1 MKNRPLS
8 VKRLFLWI
16 CIGLLLSMTAITL
29 ILFSLTL
36 EVAVL
41 IVGAALIGCAL
52 VWLFV
57 LTQAFGKRLS
67 LFTSELC
74 KTLDNMMDGD
84 EEPKPT
90 DNGEP
95 LFTGINPR
103 LTRLYQIMQANR
115 RKVEEERQELED
127 WCKETPQNRNLF
139 EQICQE
145 DLFSKERSVY
155 EKIDDTKALRTFE
168 KHVRKVSTRG
178 FGRWWKYAAVLLLP
192 ILVVGLWKLV
202 YEVEQVPVVTS
213 SVSQIQPGCSR
224 AVLVLDDG
232 RTVFLKEEEEGVIS
246 EDKGI
251 MVTGERDRLV
261 YTSSEGKNVD
271 ELRFNELEIPRGGE
285 YKVRL
290 ADGTLV
296 YLNSATRM
304 KYPVKFDEKER
315 KVYLSGEAYF
325 EVAKDPERPFFVEME
340 GVEVRVY
347 GTSFNVNTHQKGN
360 VQTVLVK
367 GSIGVKVLSSGMESV
382 IRPGQMAEFKQGNT
396 KVDVK
401 DVNVAVYT
409 DWKDGIFRFENQRL
423 EDILAVLSNW
433 YDMNVF
439 YQTVS
444 VKELHFSGYMER
456 YKDVS
461 VILEAIT
468 LSTGVTFSIQGKT
481 IIVSK

>member
-1 MKNRPLS
+1 MEHQYSDRI
-8 VKRLFLWI
+8 VRLLQLY
-16 CIGLLLSMTAITL
+16 LLGDIT
-29 ILFSLTL
+29 
-36 EVAVL
+36 
-41 IVGAALIGCAL
+41 
-52 VWLFV
+52 
-57 LTQAFGKRLS
+57 
-67 LFTSELC
+67 
-74 KTLDNMMDGD
+74 
-84 EEPKPT
+84 
-90 DNGEP
+90 
-95 LFTGINPR
+95 
-103 LTRLYQIMQANR
+103 
-115 RKVEEERQELED
+115 EEERQELED
-127 WCKETPQNRNLF
+127 WCEEAPRNRKLF

-145 DLFSKERSVY
+145 DLFSKERYVY
-155 EKIDDTKALRTFE
+155 EKINDTKAFSVFE
-168 KHVRKVSTRG
+168 KRVRKVSSRSIG
-178 FGRWWKYAAVLLLP
+178 NWWKYAAMLLFP
-192 ILVVGLWKLV
+192 ILVVGSWKLMH
-202 YEVEQVPVVTS
+202 ETEQVSIVAS
-213 SVSQIQPGCSR
+213 SVAPIQPGCSQ

-232 RTVFLKEEEEGVIS
+232 RKVFLKEEEEGVIS
-246 EDKGI
+246 EDKEI
-251 MVTGERDRLV
+251 TVTGEKDRLV

-271 ELRFNELEIPRGGE
+271 EIRFNELEVPRGGE

-347 GTSFNVNTHQKGN
+347 GTSFNVNTHQEGN
-360 VQTVLVK
+360 IQTVLVK

>member
-1 MKNRPLS
+1 MEHQYSDRI
-8 VKRLFLWI
+8 VRLLQLY
-16 CIGLLLSMTAITL
+16 LLGDIT
-29 ILFSLTL
+29 
-36 EVAVL
+36 
-41 IVGAALIGCAL
+41 
-52 VWLFV
+52 
-57 LTQAFGKRLS
+57 
-67 LFTSELC
+67 
-74 KTLDNMMDGD
+74 
-84 EEPKPT
+84 
-90 DNGEP
+90 
-95 LFTGINPR
+95 
-103 LTRLYQIMQANR
+103 
-115 RKVEEERQELED
+115 EEERQELED
-127 WCKETPQNRNLF
+127 WCEEAPRNRKLF

-145 DLFSKERSVY
+145 DLFSKERYVY
-155 EKIDDTKALRTFE
+155 EKIHDTKAFSVFE
-168 KHVRKVSTRG
+168 KRVRKVSSRSIG
-178 FGRWWKYAAVLLLP
+178 NWWKYAAVLLFP
-192 ILVVGLWKLV
+192 ILVVGSWKLMH
-202 YEVEQVPVVTS
+202 ETEQVSIVAS
-213 SVSQIQPGCSR
+213 SVAPIQPGCSQ

-232 RTVFLKEEEEGVIS
+232 RKVFLKEEEEGVIS
-246 EDKGI
+246 EDKEI
-251 MVTGERDRLV
+251 TVTGEKDRLV

-271 ELRFNELEIPRGGE
+271 GIRFNELEVPRGGE
-285 YKVRL
+285 YKVKL

-304 KYPVKFDEKER
+304 KYPVKFDGKER

-347 GTSFNVNTHQKGN
+347 GTSFNVNTHQEGN
-360 VQTVLVK
+360 IQTVLVK
-367 GSIGVKVLSSGMESV
+367 GSIGVKVLSSGMESM

-423 EDILAVLSNW
+423 EDILTVLSNW
-433 YDMNVF
+433 YDVDVF
-439 YQTVS
+439 YQTAS

-481 IIVSK
+481 IVVSK

>member
-1 MKNRPLS
+1 MENQYSDRI
-8 VKRLFLWI
+8 VRLLQLY
-16 CIGLLLSMTAITL
+16 LLGDIT
-29 ILFSLTL
+29 
-36 EVAVL
+36 
-41 IVGAALIGCAL
+41 
-52 VWLFV
+52 
-57 LTQAFGKRLS
+57 
-67 LFTSELC
+67 
-74 KTLDNMMDGD
+74 
-84 EEPKPT
+84 
-90 DNGEP
+90 
-95 LFTGINPR
+95 
-103 LTRLYQIMQANR
+103 
-115 RKVEEERQELED
+115 EEERQELED

-155 EKIDDTKALRTFE
+155 ENIDDTKALRTFE

-423 EDILAVLSNW
+423 EDILTVLSNW
-433 YDMNVF
+433 YDVDIF

>member
-1 MKNRPLS
+1 MYHGCIWCKNYQMEHQYSDRI
-8 VKRLFLWI
+8 VRLLQLY
-16 CIGLLLSMTAITL
+16 LLGDIT
-29 ILFSLTL
+29 
-36 EVAVL
+36 
-41 IVGAALIGCAL
+41 
-52 VWLFV
+52 
-57 LTQAFGKRLS
+57 
-67 LFTSELC
+67 
-74 KTLDNMMDGD
+74 
-84 EEPKPT
+84 
-90 DNGEP
+90 
-95 LFTGINPR
+95 
-103 LTRLYQIMQANR
+103 
-115 RKVEEERQELED
+115 EEERQELED
-127 WCKETPQNRNLF
+127 WCEEAPRNRKLF

-145 DLFSKERSVY
+145 DLFSKERYVY
-155 EKIDDTKALRTFE
+155 EKIHDTKAFSVFE
-168 KHVRKVSTRG
+168 KRVRKVSSRSIG
-178 FGRWWKYAAVLLLP
+178 NWWKYAAVLLFP
-192 ILVVGLWKLV
+192 ILVVGSWKLMH
-202 YEVEQVPVVTS
+202 ETEQVSIVAS
-213 SVSQIQPGCSR
+213 SVAPIQPGCSQ

-232 RTVFLKEEEEGVIS
+232 RKVFLKEEEEGVIS
-246 EDKGI
+246 EDKEI
-251 MVTGERDRLV
+251 TVTGEKDRLV

-271 ELRFNELEIPRGGE
+271 EIRFNELEVPRGGE

-347 GTSFNVNTHQKGN
+347 GTSFNVNTHQEGN
-360 VQTVLVK
+360 IQTVLVK
-367 GSIGVKVLSSGMESV
+367 GSIGVKVLSSGMESM

-423 EDILAVLSNW
+423 EDILTVLSNW
-433 YDMNVF
+433 YDVDVF

>member
-1 MKNRPLS
+1 MKRRYGIGNCLNKFA
-8 VKRLFLWI
+8 KRI
-16 CIGLLLSMTAITL
+16 C
-29 ILFSLTL
+29 FQR
-36 EVAVL
+36 
-41 IVGAALIGCAL
+41 
-52 VWLFV
+52 F
-57 LTQAFGKRLS
+57 
-67 LFTSELC
+67 
-74 KTLDNMMDGD
+74 
-84 EEPKPT
+84 
-90 DNGEP
+90 
-95 LFTGINPR
+95 
-103 LTRLYQIMQANR
+103 
-115 RKVEEERQELED
+115 
-127 WCKETPQNRNLF
+127 
-139 EQICQE
+139 
-145 DLFSKERSVY
+145 VY

-168 KHVRKVSTRG
+168 KHVRKVSARG
-178 FGRWWKYAAVLLLP
+178 IGRWWKYAAVLLFP
-192 ILVVGLWKLV
+192 ILVVGSWKLI
-202 YEVEQVPVVTS
+202 YEVEQVPVVTT

-232 RTVFLKEEEEGVIS
+232 RKVFLKEEDERVIS

-251 MVTGERDRLV
+251 TVTGEKDRLV

-271 ELRFNELEIPRGGE
+271 EIRFNELEVPRGGE

-325 EVAKDPERPFFVEME
+325 EVTKDPKRPFLVEME

-347 GTSFNVNTHQKGN
+347 GTSFNINTHQKGN
-360 VQTVLVK
+360 IQTVLVK
-367 GSIGVKVLSSGMESV
+367 GSIGVKVLASGMESV
-382 IRPGQMAEFKQGNT
+382 ITPGQMAEFKQGNA

-423 EDILAVLSNW
+423 EDILTVLSNW
-433 YDMNVF
+433 YDVDVF

-468 LSTGVTFSIQGKT
+468 LSTGVTFSVQGKT

>member
-1 MKNRPLS
+1 MEHQYSDRI
-8 VKRLFLWI
+8 VRLLQLY
-16 CIGLLLSMTAITL
+16 LLGDIT
-29 ILFSLTL
+29 
-36 EVAVL
+36 
-41 IVGAALIGCAL
+41 
-52 VWLFV
+52 
-57 LTQAFGKRLS
+57 
-67 LFTSELC
+67 
-74 KTLDNMMDGD
+74 
-84 EEPKPT
+84 
-90 DNGEP
+90 
-95 LFTGINPR
+95 
-103 LTRLYQIMQANR
+103 
-115 RKVEEERQELED
+115 EEERQELED
-127 WCKETPQNRNLF
+127 WCEEAPRNRKLF

-145 DLFSKERSVY
+145 DLFSKERYVY
-155 EKIDDTKALRTFE
+155 EKIHDTKAFSVFE
-168 KHVRKVSTRG
+168 KRVRKVSSRSIG
-178 FGRWWKYAAVLLLP
+178 NWWKYAAVLLFP
-192 ILVVGLWKLV
+192 ILVVGSWKLMH
-202 YEVEQVPVVTS
+202 ETEQVSIVAS
-213 SVSQIQPGCSR
+213 SVAPIQPGCSQ

-232 RTVFLKEEEEGVIS
+232 RKVFLKEEEEGVIS
-246 EDKGI
+246 EDKEI
-251 MVTGERDRLV
+251 TVTGEKDRLV

-271 ELRFNELEIPRGGE
+271 EIRFNELEVPRGGE

-290 ADGTLV
+290 ADGTWV

-347 GTSFNVNTHQKGN
+347 GTSFNVNTHQEGN
-360 VQTVLVK
+360 IQTVLVK
-367 GSIGVKVLSSGMESV
+367 GSIGVKVLSSGMESM

-423 EDILAVLSNW
+423 EDILTVLSNW
-433 YDMNVF
+433 YDVDVF
-439 YQTVS
+439 YQTAS

-481 IIVSK
+481 IVVSK

>member
-1 MKNRPLS
+1 MEHQYSDRI
-8 VKRLFLWI
+8 VRLLQLY
-16 CIGLLLSMTAITL
+16 LLGDIT
-29 ILFSLTL
+29 
-36 EVAVL
+36 
-41 IVGAALIGCAL
+41 
-52 VWLFV
+52 
-57 LTQAFGKRLS
+57 
-67 LFTSELC
+67 
-74 KTLDNMMDGD
+74 
-84 EEPKPT
+84 
-90 DNGEP
+90 
-95 LFTGINPR
+95 
-103 LTRLYQIMQANR
+103 
-115 RKVEEERQELED
+115 EEERQELED
-127 WCKETPQNRNLF
+127 WCEEAPRNRKLF

-145 DLFSKERSVY
+145 DLFSKERYVY
-155 EKIDDTKALRTFE
+155 EKIHDTKAFSVFE
-168 KHVRKVSTRG
+168 KRVRKVSSRSIG
-178 FGRWWKYAAVLLLP
+178 NWWKYAAVLLFP
-192 ILVVGLWKLV
+192 ILVVGSWKLMH
-202 YEVEQVPVVTS
+202 ETEQVSIVAS
-213 SVSQIQPGCSR
+213 SVAPIQPGCSQ

-232 RTVFLKEEEEGVIS
+232 RKVFLKEEEEGVIS
-246 EDKGI
+246 EDKEI
-251 MVTGERDRLV
+251 TVTGEKDRLV

-271 ELRFNELEIPRGGE
+271 EIRFNELEVPRGGE

-347 GTSFNVNTHQKGN
+347 GTSFNVNTHQEGN
-360 VQTVLVK
+360 IQTVLVK
-367 GSIGVKVLSSGMESV
+367 GSIGVKVLSSGMESM
-382 IRPGQMAEFKQGNT
+382 IRPGQMAEFKQGDT

>member
-1 MKNRPLS
+1 MEHQYSDRI
-8 VKRLFLWI
+8 VRLLQLY
-16 CIGLLLSMTAITL
+16 LLGDIT
-29 ILFSLTL
+29 
-36 EVAVL
+36 
-41 IVGAALIGCAL
+41 
-52 VWLFV
+52 
-57 LTQAFGKRLS
+57 
-67 LFTSELC
+67 
-74 KTLDNMMDGD
+74 
-84 EEPKPT
+84 
-90 DNGEP
+90 
-95 LFTGINPR
+95 
-103 LTRLYQIMQANR
+103 
-115 RKVEEERQELED
+115 EEERQELED
-127 WCKETPQNRNLF
+127 WCEEAPRNRKLF

-145 DLFSKERSVY
+145 DLFSKERYVY
-155 EKIDDTKALRTFE
+155 EKIHDTKAFSVFE
-168 KHVRKVSTRG
+168 KRVRKVSSRSIG
-178 FGRWWKYAAVLLLP
+178 NWWKYAAVLLFP
-192 ILVVGLWKLV
+192 ILVVGSWKLMH
-202 YEVEQVPVVTS
+202 ETEQVSIVAS
-213 SVSQIQPGCSR
+213 SVAPIQPGCSQ

-232 RTVFLKEEEEGVIS
+232 RKVFLKEEEEGVIS
-246 EDKGI
+246 EDKEI
-251 MVTGERDRLV
+251 TVTGEKNRLV

-271 ELRFNELEIPRGGE
+271 EIRFNELEVPRGGE

-360 VQTVLVK
+360 IQTVLVK

>member
-1 MKNRPLS
+1 MEHQYSDRI
-8 VKRLFLWI
+8 VRLLQLY
-16 CIGLLLSMTAITL
+16 LLGDIT
-29 ILFSLTL
+29 
-36 EVAVL
+36 
-41 IVGAALIGCAL
+41 
-52 VWLFV
+52 
-57 LTQAFGKRLS
+57 
-67 LFTSELC
+67 
-74 KTLDNMMDGD
+74 
-84 EEPKPT
+84 
-90 DNGEP
+90 
-95 LFTGINPR
+95 
-103 LTRLYQIMQANR
+103 
-115 RKVEEERQELED
+115 EEERQELED
-127 WCKETPQNRNLF
+127 WCEETPRNRKLF

-145 DLFSKERSVY
+145 DLFSKERYVY
-155 EKIDDTKALRTFE
+155 EKINDTKAFSVFE
-168 KHVRKVSTRG
+168 KRVRKVSSRSIG
-178 FGRWWKYAAVLLLP
+178 NWWKYAAVLLFP
-192 ILVVGLWKLV
+192 ILVVGSWRLMH
-202 YEVEQVPVVTS
+202 ETEQVSVVAS
-213 SVSQIQPGCSR
+213 SVAPIQPGCSQ

-232 RTVFLKEEEEGVIS
+232 RKVFLKEEEEGVIS
-246 EDKGI
+246 EDKEI
-251 MVTGERDRLV
+251 TVTGEKDRLV

-271 ELRFNELEIPRGGE
+271 EIRFNELEVPRGGE

-360 VQTVLVK
+360 IQTVLVK

-481 IIVSK
+481 IVVSK

>member
-1 MKNRPLS
+1 MYHGCIWCKNYQMEHQYSDRI
-8 VKRLFLWI
+8 VRLLQLY
-16 CIGLLLSMTAITL
+16 LLGDIT
-29 ILFSLTL
+29 
-36 EVAVL
+36 
-41 IVGAALIGCAL
+41 
-52 VWLFV
+52 
-57 LTQAFGKRLS
+57 
-67 LFTSELC
+67 
-74 KTLDNMMDGD
+74 
-84 EEPKPT
+84 
-90 DNGEP
+90 
-95 LFTGINPR
+95 
-103 LTRLYQIMQANR
+103 
-115 RKVEEERQELED
+115 EEERQELED
-127 WCKETPQNRNLF
+127 WCEEAPRNRKLF

-145 DLFSKERSVY
+145 DLFSKERYVY
-155 EKIDDTKALRTFE
+155 EKINDTKAFSVFE
-168 KHVRKVSTRG
+168 KRVRKVSSRSIG
-178 FGRWWKYAAVLLLP
+178 NWWKYAAVLLFP
-192 ILVVGLWKLV
+192 ILVVGSWKLMH
-202 YEVEQVPVVTS
+202 ETEQVSIVAS
-213 SVSQIQPGCSR
+213 SVAPIQPGCSQ
-224 AVLVLDDG
+224 AVLVLNDG
-232 RTVFLKEEEEGVIS
+232 RKVFLKEEEEGVIS
-246 EDKGI
+246 EDKEI
-251 MVTGERDRLV
+251 TVTGEKDRLV

-271 ELRFNELEIPRGGE
+271 EIRFNELEVPRGGE

-347 GTSFNVNTHQKGN
+347 GTSFNVNTHQEGN
-360 VQTVLVK
+360 IQTVLVK

>member
-1 MKNRPLS
+1 MK
-8 VKRLFLWI
+8 K
-16 CIGLLLSMTAITL
+16 
-29 ILFSLTL
+29 
-36 EVAVL
+36 
-41 IVGAALIGCAL
+41 
-52 VWLFV
+52 
-57 LTQAFGKRLS
+57 
-67 LFTSELC
+67 
-74 KTLDNMMDGD
+74 
-84 EEPKPT
+84 
-90 DNGEP
+90 NGEK
-95 LFTGINPR
+95 IWKMVNQYSDRIVR
-103 LTRLYQIMQANR
+103 LLQLYLLGDIT
-115 RKVEEERQELED
+115 EEERQELED

-423 EDILAVLSNW
+423 EDILTVLSNW
-433 YDMNVF
+433 YDVDIF

>member
-1 MKNRPLS
+1 MEHQYSDRI
-8 VKRLFLWI
+8 VRLLQLY
-16 CIGLLLSMTAITL
+16 LLGDIT
-29 ILFSLTL
+29 
-36 EVAVL
+36 
-41 IVGAALIGCAL
+41 
-52 VWLFV
+52 
-57 LTQAFGKRLS
+57 
-67 LFTSELC
+67 
-74 KTLDNMMDGD
+74 
-84 EEPKPT
+84 
-90 DNGEP
+90 
-95 LFTGINPR
+95 
-103 LTRLYQIMQANR
+103 
-115 RKVEEERQELED
+115 EEERQELED
-127 WCKETPQNRNLF
+127 WCEEAPRNRKLF

-145 DLFSKERSVY
+145 DLFSKERYVY
-155 EKIDDTKALRTFE
+155 EKIHDTKAFSVFE
-168 KHVRKVSTRG
+168 KRVRKVSSRSIG
-178 FGRWWKYAAVLLLP
+178 NWWKYAAVLLFP
-192 ILVVGLWKLV
+192 ILVVGSWKLMH
-202 YEVEQVPVVTS
+202 ETEQVSIVDS
-213 SVSQIQPGCSR
+213 SVAPIQPGCSQ

-232 RTVFLKEEEEGVIS
+232 RKVFLKEEEEGVIS
-246 EDKGI
+246 EDKEI
-251 MVTGERDRLV
+251 TVTGEKDRLV

-271 ELRFNELEIPRGGE
+271 EIRFNELEVPRGGE

-347 GTSFNVNTHQKGN
+347 GTSFNVNTHQEGN
-360 VQTVLVK
+360 IQTVLVK
-367 GSIGVKVLSSGMESV
+367 GSIGVKVLSSGMESM

-423 EDILAVLSNW
+423 EDILTVLSNW
-433 YDMNVF
+433 YDVDVF
-439 YQTVS
+439 YQTAS

-481 IIVSK
+481 IVVSK

>member
-1 MKNRPLS
+1 MYHG
-8 VKRLFLWI
+8 
-16 CIGLLLSMTAITL
+16 CI
-29 ILFSLTL
+29 
-36 EVAVL
+36 
-41 IVGAALIGCAL
+41 
-52 VWLFV
+52 
-57 LTQAFGKRLS
+57 
-67 LFTSELC
+67 LC
-74 KTLDNMMDGD
+74 KNYQMEHQYSDRIVRLLQLYLLGD
-84 EEPKPT
+84 IT
-90 DNGEP
+90 
-95 LFTGINPR
+95 
-103 LTRLYQIMQANR
+103 
-115 RKVEEERQELED
+115 EEERQELED
-127 WCKETPQNRNLF
+127 WCEEAPRNRKLF

-145 DLFSKERSVY
+145 DLFSKERYVY
-155 EKIDDTKALRTFE
+155 EKIHDTKAFSVFE
-168 KHVRKVSTRG
+168 KRVRKVSSRSIG
-178 FGRWWKYAAVLLLP
+178 NWWKYAAVLLFP
-192 ILVVGLWKLV
+192 ILVVGSWKLMH
-202 YEVEQVPVVTS
+202 ETEQVSIVAS
-213 SVSQIQPGCSR
+213 SVAPIQPGCSQ

-232 RTVFLKEEEEGVIS
+232 RKVFLKEEEEGVIS
-246 EDKGI
+246 EDKEI
-251 MVTGERDRLV
+251 TVTGEKDRLV

-271 ELRFNELEIPRGGE
+271 EIRFNELEVPRGGE

-360 VQTVLVK
+360 IQTVLVK
-367 GSIGVKVLSSGMESV
+367 GSIGVKVLSSGMESM

-423 EDILAVLSNW
+423 EDILTVLSNW
-433 YDMNVF
+433 YDVDVF

>member
-1 MKNRPLS
+1 MEHQYSDRI
-8 VKRLFLWI
+8 VRLLQLY
-16 CIGLLLSMTAITL
+16 LLGDIT
-29 ILFSLTL
+29 
-36 EVAVL
+36 
-41 IVGAALIGCAL
+41 
-52 VWLFV
+52 
-57 LTQAFGKRLS
+57 
-67 LFTSELC
+67 
-74 KTLDNMMDGD
+74 
-84 EEPKPT
+84 
-90 DNGEP
+90 
-95 LFTGINPR
+95 
-103 LTRLYQIMQANR
+103 
-115 RKVEEERQELED
+115 EEERQELED
-127 WCKETPQNRNLF
+127 WCEEAPRNRKLF

-145 DLFSKERSVY
+145 DLFSKERYVY
-155 EKIDDTKALRTFE
+155 EKIHDTKAFSVFE
-168 KHVRKVSTRG
+168 KRVRKVSSRSMG
-178 FGRWWKYAAVLLLP
+178 NWWKYAAVLLFP
-192 ILVVGLWKLV
+192 ILVVGSWKLMH
-202 YEVEQVPVVTS
+202 ETEQVSIVAS
-213 SVSQIQPGCSR
+213 SVAPIQPGCSQ

-232 RTVFLKEEEEGVIS
+232 RKVFLKEEEEGVIS
-246 EDKGI
+246 EDKEI
-251 MVTGERDRLV
+251 TVTGEKDRLV

-271 ELRFNELEIPRGGE
+271 EIRFNELEVPRGGE

-360 VQTVLVK
+360 IQTVLVK
-367 GSIGVKVLSSGMESV
+367 GSIGVKVLSSGMESM

>member
-1 MKNRPLS
+1 MEHQYSDRI
-8 VKRLFLWI
+8 VRLLQLY
-16 CIGLLLSMTAITL
+16 LLGDIT
-29 ILFSLTL
+29 
-36 EVAVL
+36 
-41 IVGAALIGCAL
+41 
-52 VWLFV
+52 
-57 LTQAFGKRLS
+57 
-67 LFTSELC
+67 
-74 KTLDNMMDGD
+74 
-84 EEPKPT
+84 
-90 DNGEP
+90 
-95 LFTGINPR
+95 
-103 LTRLYQIMQANR
+103 
-115 RKVEEERQELED
+115 EEERQELED
-127 WCKETPQNRNLF
+127 WCEEAPRNRKLF

-145 DLFSKERSVY
+145 DLFSKERYVY
-155 EKIDDTKALRTFE
+155 EKIHDTKAFSVFE
-168 KHVRKVSTRG
+168 KRVRKVSSRSIG
-178 FGRWWKYAAVLLLP
+178 NWWKYAAVLLFP
-192 ILVVGLWKLV
+192 ILVVGSWKLMH
-202 YEVEQVPVVTS
+202 ETEQVSIVAS
-213 SVSQIQPGCSR
+213 SVAPIQPGCSQ

-232 RTVFLKEEEEGVIS
+232 RKVFLKEEEEGVIS
-246 EDKGI
+246 EDKEI
-251 MVTGERDRLV
+251 TVTGEKERLV
-261 YTSSEGKNVD
+261 YTASEGKNVD
-271 ELRFNELEIPRGGE
+271 EIRFNELEVPRGGE

-360 VQTVLVK
+360 IQTVLVK

>member
-1 MKNRPLS
+1 MEHQYSDRI
-8 VKRLFLWI
+8 VRLLQLY
-16 CIGLLLSMTAITL
+16 LLGDIT
-29 ILFSLTL
+29 
-36 EVAVL
+36 
-41 IVGAALIGCAL
+41 
-52 VWLFV
+52 
-57 LTQAFGKRLS
+57 
-67 LFTSELC
+67 
-74 KTLDNMMDGD
+74 
-84 EEPKPT
+84 
-90 DNGEP
+90 
-95 LFTGINPR
+95 
-103 LTRLYQIMQANR
+103 
-115 RKVEEERQELED
+115 EEERQELED
-127 WCKETPQNRNLF
+127 WCEEAPRNRKLF

-145 DLFSKERSVY
+145 DLFSKERYVY
-155 EKIDDTKALRTFE
+155 EKINDTKAFSVFE
-168 KHVRKVSTRG
+168 KRVRKVSSRSIG
-178 FGRWWKYAAVLLLP
+178 NWWKYAAVLLFP
-192 ILVVGLWKLV
+192 ILVVGSWKLMH
-202 YEVEQVPVVTS
+202 ETEQVSIVAS
-213 SVSQIQPGCSR
+213 SVAPIQPGCSQ

-232 RTVFLKEEEEGVIS
+232 RKVFLKEEEEGVIS
-246 EDKGI
+246 EDKEI
-251 MVTGERDRLV
+251 TVTGEKDRLV

-271 ELRFNELEIPRGGE
+271 EIRFNELEVPRGGE

-315 KVYLSGEAYF
+315 KAYLSGEAYF

-360 VQTVLVK
+360 IQTVLVK

>member
-1 MKNRPLS
+1 MYHGCIWCKNYQMEHQYSDRI
-8 VKRLFLWI
+8 VRLLQLY
-16 CIGLLLSMTAITL
+16 LLGDIT
-29 ILFSLTL
+29 
-36 EVAVL
+36 
-41 IVGAALIGCAL
+41 
-52 VWLFV
+52 
-57 LTQAFGKRLS
+57 
-67 LFTSELC
+67 
-74 KTLDNMMDGD
+74 
-84 EEPKPT
+84 
-90 DNGEP
+90 
-95 LFTGINPR
+95 
-103 LTRLYQIMQANR
+103 
-115 RKVEEERQELED
+115 EEERQELED
-127 WCKETPQNRNLF
+127 WCEEAPRNRKLF

-145 DLFSKERSVY
+145 DLFSKERYVY
-155 EKIDDTKALRTFE
+155 EKIHDTKAFSVFE
-168 KHVRKVSTRG
+168 KRVRKVSSRSIG
-178 FGRWWKYAAVLLLP
+178 NWWKYAAVLLFP
-192 ILVVGLWKLV
+192 ILVVGSWKLMH
-202 YEVEQVPVVTS
+202 ETEQVSIVAS
-213 SVSQIQPGCSR
+213 SVAPIQPGCSQ

-232 RTVFLKEEEEGVIS
+232 RKVFLKEEEEGVIS
-246 EDKGI
+246 EDKEI
-251 MVTGERDRLV
+251 TVTGEKDRLV

-271 ELRFNELEIPRGGE
+271 EIRFNELEVPRGGE

-360 VQTVLVK
+360 IQTVLVK
-367 GSIGVKVLSSGMESV
+367 GSIGVKVLSSGMESM

-456 YKDVS
+456 YKDDS

-481 IIVSK
+481 IVVSK

>member
-1 MKNRPLS
+1 MEHQYSDRI
-8 VKRLFLWI
+8 VRLLQLY
-16 CIGLLLSMTAITL
+16 LLGDIT
-29 ILFSLTL
+29 
-36 EVAVL
+36 
-41 IVGAALIGCAL
+41 
-52 VWLFV
+52 
-57 LTQAFGKRLS
+57 
-67 LFTSELC
+67 
-74 KTLDNMMDGD
+74 
-84 EEPKPT
+84 
-90 DNGEP
+90 
-95 LFTGINPR
+95 
-103 LTRLYQIMQANR
+103 
-115 RKVEEERQELED
+115 EEERQELED
-127 WCKETPQNRNLF
+127 WCEEAPRNRKLF

-145 DLFSKERSVY
+145 DLFSKERYVY
-155 EKIDDTKALRTFE
+155 EKIHDTKAFSVFE
-168 KHVRKVSTRG
+168 KRVRKVSSRSIG
-178 FGRWWKYAAVLLLP
+178 NWWKYAAVLLFP
-192 ILVVGLWKLV
+192 ILVVGSWKLMH
-202 YEVEQVPVVTS
+202 ETEQVSIVAS
-213 SVSQIQPGCSR
+213 SVAPIQPGCSQ

-232 RTVFLKEEEEGVIS
+232 RKVFLKEEEEGVIS
-246 EDKGI
+246 EDKEI
-251 MVTGERDRLV
+251 TVTGEKDRLV

-271 ELRFNELEIPRGGE
+271 GIRFNELEVPRGGE
-285 YKVRL
+285 YKVKL

-360 VQTVLVK
+360 IQTVLVK
-367 GSIGVKVLSSGMESV
+367 GSIGVKVLSSGMESM

>member
-1 MKNRPLS
+1 MEHQYSDRI
-8 VKRLFLWI
+8 VRLLQLY
-16 CIGLLLSMTAITL
+16 LLGDIT
-29 ILFSLTL
+29 
-36 EVAVL
+36 
-41 IVGAALIGCAL
+41 
-52 VWLFV
+52 
-57 LTQAFGKRLS
+57 
-67 LFTSELC
+67 
-74 KTLDNMMDGD
+74 
-84 EEPKPT
+84 
-90 DNGEP
+90 
-95 LFTGINPR
+95 
-103 LTRLYQIMQANR
+103 
-115 RKVEEERQELED
+115 EEERQELED
-127 WCKETPQNRNLF
+127 WCEEAPRNRKLF

-145 DLFSKERSVY
+145 DLFSKERYVY
-155 EKIDDTKALRTFE
+155 EKIHDTKAFSVFE
-168 KHVRKVSTRG
+168 KRVRKVSSRSIG
-178 FGRWWKYAAVLLLP
+178 NWWKYAAVLLFP
-192 ILVVGLWKLV
+192 ILVVGSWKLMH
-202 YEVEQVPVVTS
+202 ETEQVSIVAS
-213 SVSQIQPGCSR
+213 SVAPIQPGCSQ

-232 RTVFLKEEEEGVIS
+232 RKVFLKEEEEGVIS
-246 EDKGI
+246 EDKEI
-251 MVTGERDRLV
+251 TVTGEKDRLV
-261 YTSSEGKNVD
+261 YTSSEGKNLD
-271 ELRFNELEIPRGGE
+271 EIRFNELEVPRGGE

-347 GTSFNVNTHQKGN
+347 GTSFNVNTHQEGN
-360 VQTVLVK
+360 IQTVLVK
-367 GSIGVKVLSSGMESV
+367 GSIGVKVLSSGMESM

-423 EDILAVLSNW
+423 EDILTVLSNW
-433 YDMNVF
+433 YDVDVF
-439 YQTVS
+439 YQTAS

-481 IIVSK
+481 IVVSK

>member
-1 MKNRPLS
+1 MEHQYSDRI
-8 VKRLFLWI
+8 VRLLQLY
-16 CIGLLLSMTAITL
+16 LLGDIT
-29 ILFSLTL
+29 
-36 EVAVL
+36 
-41 IVGAALIGCAL
+41 
-52 VWLFV
+52 
-57 LTQAFGKRLS
+57 
-67 LFTSELC
+67 
-74 KTLDNMMDGD
+74 
-84 EEPKPT
+84 
-90 DNGEP
+90 
-95 LFTGINPR
+95 
-103 LTRLYQIMQANR
+103 
-115 RKVEEERQELED
+115 EEERQELED
-127 WCKETPQNRNLF
+127 WCEEAPRNRKLF

-155 EKIDDTKALRTFE
+155 EKVNDTKAFSVFE
-168 KHVRKVSTRG
+168 KRVRRVSPRSIG
-178 FGRWWKYAAVLLLP
+178 NWWKYAAVLLFP
-192 ILVVGLWKLV
+192 ILVVGSWRLMH
-202 YEVEQVPVVTS
+202 ETEQVSVVAS
-213 SVSQIQPGCSR
+213 SVAPIQPGCSQ

-232 RTVFLKEEEEGVIS
+232 RKVFLKEEEEGVIS
-246 EDKGI
+246 EDKEI
-251 MVTGERDRLV
+251 TVTGEKDRLV

-271 ELRFNELEIPRGGE
+271 EIRFNELEVPRGGE

-360 VQTVLVK
+360 IQTVLVK

-409 DWKDGIFRFENQRL
+409 DWKDSIFRFENQRL
-423 EDILAVLSNW
+423 EDILTVLSNW
-433 YDMNVF
+433 YDVDVF
-439 YQTVS
+439 YQTAS

-481 IIVSK
+481 IVVSK

>member
-1 MKNRPLS
+1 MEHQYSDRI
-8 VKRLFLWI
+8 VRLLQLY
-16 CIGLLLSMTAITL
+16 LLGDIT
-29 ILFSLTL
+29 
-36 EVAVL
+36 
-41 IVGAALIGCAL
+41 
-52 VWLFV
+52 
-57 LTQAFGKRLS
+57 
-67 LFTSELC
+67 
-74 KTLDNMMDGD
+74 
-84 EEPKPT
+84 
-90 DNGEP
+90 
-95 LFTGINPR
+95 
-103 LTRLYQIMQANR
+103 
-115 RKVEEERQELED
+115 EEERQELED
-127 WCKETPQNRNLF
+127 WCEEAPRNRKLF

-145 DLFSKERSVY
+145 DLFSKERYVY
-155 EKIDDTKALRTFE
+155 EKIHDTKAFSVFE
-168 KHVRKVSTRG
+168 KRVRKVSSRSIG
-178 FGRWWKYAAVLLLP
+178 NWWKYAAVLLFP
-192 ILVVGLWKLV
+192 ILVVGSWKLMH
-202 YEVEQVPVVTS
+202 ETEQVSIVAS
-213 SVSQIQPGCSR
+213 SVAPIQPGCSQ

-232 RTVFLKEEEEGVIS
+232 RKVFLKEEEEGVIS
-246 EDKGI
+246 EDKEI
-251 MVTGERDRLV
+251 TVTGEKDRLV

-271 ELRFNELEIPRGGE
+271 ELRFNELEVPRGGE

-347 GTSFNVNTHQKGN
+347 GTSFNVNTHQEGN
-360 VQTVLVK
+360 IQTVLVK
-367 GSIGVKVLSSGMESV
+367 GSIGVKVLSSGMESM

-423 EDILAVLSNW
+423 EDILTVLSNW
-433 YDMNVF
+433 YDVDIF

-481 IIVSK
+481 IVVSK

>member
-1 MKNRPLS
+1 MYHGCIWCKNYQMEHQYSDRI
-8 VKRLFLWI
+8 VRLLQLYFL
-16 CIGLLLSMTAITL
+16 GDIT
-29 ILFSLTL
+29 
-36 EVAVL
+36 
-41 IVGAALIGCAL
+41 
-52 VWLFV
+52 
-57 LTQAFGKRLS
+57 
-67 LFTSELC
+67 
-74 KTLDNMMDGD
+74 
-84 EEPKPT
+84 
-90 DNGEP
+90 
-95 LFTGINPR
+95 
-103 LTRLYQIMQANR
+103 
-115 RKVEEERQELED
+115 EEERQELED
-127 WCKETPQNRNLF
+127 WCEEAPRNRKLF

-145 DLFSKERSVY
+145 DLFSKERYVY
-155 EKIDDTKALRTFE
+155 EKIHDTKAFSVFE
-168 KHVRKVSTRG
+168 KRVRKVSSRSIG
-178 FGRWWKYAAVLLLP
+178 NWWKYAAVLLFP
-192 ILVVGLWKLV
+192 ILVVGSWKLMH
-202 YEVEQVPVVTS
+202 ETEQVSIVAS
-213 SVSQIQPGCSR
+213 SVAPIQPGCSQ

-232 RTVFLKEEEEGVIS
+232 RKVFLKEEEEGVIS
-246 EDKGI
+246 EDKEI
-251 MVTGERDRLV
+251 TVTGEKDRLV

-271 ELRFNELEIPRGGE
+271 EIRFNELEVPRGGE

-360 VQTVLVK
+360 IQTVLVK
-367 GSIGVKVLSSGMESV
+367 GSIGVKVLSSGMESM

>member
-1 MKNRPLS
+1 MEHQYSDRI
-8 VKRLFLWI
+8 VRLLQLY
-16 CIGLLLSMTAITL
+16 LLGDIT
-29 ILFSLTL
+29 
-36 EVAVL
+36 
-41 IVGAALIGCAL
+41 
-52 VWLFV
+52 
-57 LTQAFGKRLS
+57 
-67 LFTSELC
+67 
-74 KTLDNMMDGD
+74 
-84 EEPKPT
+84 
-90 DNGEP
+90 
-95 LFTGINPR
+95 
-103 LTRLYQIMQANR
+103 
-115 RKVEEERQELED
+115 EEERQELED
-127 WCKETPQNRNLF
+127 WCEEAPRNRKLF

-145 DLFSKERSVY
+145 DLFSKERYVY
-155 EKIDDTKALRTFE
+155 EKIHDTKAFSVFE
-168 KHVRKVSTRG
+168 KRVRKVSSRSIG
-178 FGRWWKYAAVLLLP
+178 NWWKYAAVLLFP
-192 ILVVGLWKLV
+192 ILVVGSWKLMH
-202 YEVEQVPVVTS
+202 ETEQVSIVAS
-213 SVSQIQPGCSR
+213 SVAPIQPGCSQ

-232 RTVFLKEEEEGVIS
+232 RKVFLKEEEEGVIS
-246 EDKGI
+246 EDKEI
-251 MVTGERDRLV
+251 TVTGEKDRLV

-271 ELRFNELEIPRGGE
+271 EIRFNELEVPRGGE

-315 KVYLSGEAYF
+315 KAYLSGEAYF

-360 VQTVLVK
+360 IQTVLVK

>member
-1 MKNRPLS
+1 MYHGCIWCKNYQMEHQYSDRI
-8 VKRLFLWI
+8 VRLLQLY
-16 CIGLLLSMTAITL
+16 LLGDIT
-29 ILFSLTL
+29 
-36 EVAVL
+36 
-41 IVGAALIGCAL
+41 
-52 VWLFV
+52 
-57 LTQAFGKRLS
+57 
-67 LFTSELC
+67 
-74 KTLDNMMDGD
+74 
-84 EEPKPT
+84 
-90 DNGEP
+90 
-95 LFTGINPR
+95 
-103 LTRLYQIMQANR
+103 
-115 RKVEEERQELED
+115 EEERQELED
-127 WCKETPQNRNLF
+127 WCEEAPRNRKLF

-145 DLFSKERSVY
+145 DLFSKERYVY
-155 EKIDDTKALRTFE
+155 EKINDTKAFSVFE
-168 KHVRKVSTRG
+168 KRVRKVSSRSIG
-178 FGRWWKYAAVLLLP
+178 NWWKYAAVLLFP
-192 ILVVGLWKLV
+192 ILVVGSWKLMH
-202 YEVEQVPVVTS
+202 ETEQVSIVAS
-213 SVSQIQPGCSR
+213 SVAPIQPGCSQ

-232 RTVFLKEEEEGVIS
+232 RKVFLKEEEEGVIS
-246 EDKGI
+246 EDKEI
-251 MVTGERDRLV
+251 TVTGEKDRLV

-271 ELRFNELEIPRGGE
+271 EIRFNELEVPRGGE

-347 GTSFNVNTHQKGN
+347 GTSFNVNTHQEGN
-360 VQTVLVK
+360 IQTVLVK

>member
-1 MKNRPLS
+1 MEHQYSDRI
-8 VKRLFLWI
+8 VRLLQLY
-16 CIGLLLSMTAITL
+16 LLGDIT
-29 ILFSLTL
+29 
-36 EVAVL
+36 
-41 IVGAALIGCAL
+41 
-52 VWLFV
+52 
-57 LTQAFGKRLS
+57 
-67 LFTSELC
+67 
-74 KTLDNMMDGD
+74 
-84 EEPKPT
+84 
-90 DNGEP
+90 
-95 LFTGINPR
+95 
-103 LTRLYQIMQANR
+103 
-115 RKVEEERQELED
+115 EEERQELED
-127 WCKETPQNRNLF
+127 WCEEAPRNRKLF

-145 DLFSKERSVY
+145 DLFSKERYVY
-155 EKIDDTKALRTFE
+155 EKIHDTKAFSVFE
-168 KHVRKVSTRG
+168 KRVRKVSSRSIG
-178 FGRWWKYAAVLLLP
+178 NWWKYAAVLLFP
-192 ILVVGLWKLV
+192 ILVVGSWRLMH
-202 YEVEQVPVVTS
+202 ETEQVSIVAS
-213 SVSQIQPGCSR
+213 SVAPIQPGCSQ

-232 RTVFLKEEEEGVIS
+232 RKVFLKEEEEGVIS
-246 EDKGI
+246 EDKEI
-251 MVTGERDRLV
+251 TVTGEKDRLV

-271 ELRFNELEIPRGGE
+271 EIRFNELEVPRGGE

-360 VQTVLVK
+360 IQTVLVK

-423 EDILAVLSNW
+423 EDILTVLSNW
-433 YDMNVF
+433 YDVDVF

-468 LSTGVTFSIQGKT
+468 LSTGVTFSVQGKT

>member
-1 MKNRPLS
+1 MEHRYS
-8 VKRLFLWI
+8 DRIVRLLQLY
-16 CIGLLLSMTAITL
+16 LLGDIT
-29 ILFSLTL
+29 
-36 EVAVL
+36 
-41 IVGAALIGCAL
+41 
-52 VWLFV
+52 
-57 LTQAFGKRLS
+57 
-67 LFTSELC
+67 
-74 KTLDNMMDGD
+74 
-84 EEPKPT
+84 
-90 DNGEP
+90 
-95 LFTGINPR
+95 
-103 LTRLYQIMQANR
+103 
-115 RKVEEERQELED
+115 EEERQELED
-127 WCKETPQNRNLF
+127 WCEETPRNRKLF

-155 EKIDDTKALRTFE
+155 EKVNDTKAFSVFE
-168 KHVRKVSTRG
+168 KRVRRVSPRSIG
-178 FGRWWKYAAVLLLP
+178 NWWKYAAVLLFP
-192 ILVVGLWKLV
+192 ILVVGSWRLMH
-202 YEVEQVPVVTS
+202 ETEQVSIVAS
-213 SVSQIQPGCSR
+213 SVAPIQPGCSQ

-232 RTVFLKEEEEGVIS
+232 RKVFLKEEEEGVIS
-246 EDKGI
+246 EDKEI
-251 MVTGERDRLV
+251 TVTGEKDRLV

-271 ELRFNELEIPRGGE
+271 EIRFNELEVPRGGE

-347 GTSFNVNTHQKGN
+347 GTSFNVNTHQEGN
-360 VQTVLVK
+360 IQTVLVK

-409 DWKDGIFRFENQRL
+409 DWKDSIFRFENQRL
-423 EDILAVLSNW
+423 EDILTVLSNW
-433 YDMNVF
+433 YDVDVF
-439 YQTVS
+439 YQTAS

-481 IIVSK
+481 IVVSK

>member
-1 MKNRPLS
+1 MEHQYSDRI
-8 VKRLFLWI
+8 VRLLQLY
-16 CIGLLLSMTAITL
+16 LLGDIT
-29 ILFSLTL
+29 
-36 EVAVL
+36 
-41 IVGAALIGCAL
+41 
-52 VWLFV
+52 
-57 LTQAFGKRLS
+57 
-67 LFTSELC
+67 
-74 KTLDNMMDGD
+74 
-84 EEPKPT
+84 
-90 DNGEP
+90 
-95 LFTGINPR
+95 
-103 LTRLYQIMQANR
+103 
-115 RKVEEERQELED
+115 EEERQELED
-127 WCKETPQNRNLF
+127 WCEEAPRNRKLF

-145 DLFSKERSVY
+145 DLFSKERYVY
-155 EKIDDTKALRTFE
+155 EKVNDTKAFSVFE
-168 KHVRKVSTRG
+168 KRVRRVSPRSIG
-178 FGRWWKYAAVLLLP
+178 NWWKYAAVLLFP
-192 ILVVGLWKLV
+192 ILVVGSWKLMH
-202 YEVEQVPVVTS
+202 ETEQVSIVAS
-213 SVSQIQPGCSR
+213 SVAPIQPGCSQ

-232 RTVFLKEEEEGVIS
+232 RKVFLKEEEEGVIS
-246 EDKGI
+246 EDKEI
-251 MVTGERDRLV
+251 TVTGEKDRLV
-261 YTSSEGKNVD
+261 YTSSEGKNVA
-271 ELRFNELEIPRGGE
+271 EIRFNELEVPRGGE

-347 GTSFNVNTHQKGN
+347 GTSFNVNTHQEGN
-360 VQTVLVK
+360 IQTVLVK

-423 EDILAVLSNW
+423 EDILTVLSNW
-433 YDMNVF
+433 YDVDVF

-468 LSTGVTFSIQGKT
+468 LSTGVTFSVQGKT

>member
-1 MKNRPLS
+1 MENQYSDRI
-8 VKRLFLWI
+8 VRLLQLY
-16 CIGLLLSMTAITL
+16 LLGDIT
-29 ILFSLTL
+29 
-36 EVAVL
+36 
-41 IVGAALIGCAL
+41 
-52 VWLFV
+52 
-57 LTQAFGKRLS
+57 
-67 LFTSELC
+67 
-74 KTLDNMMDGD
+74 
-84 EEPKPT
+84 
-90 DNGEP
+90 
-95 LFTGINPR
+95 
-103 LTRLYQIMQANR
+103 
-115 RKVEEERQELED
+115 EEERQELED

-155 EKIDDTKALRTFE
+155 EKIDDTKALSTFE

-423 EDILAVLSNW
+423 EDILTVLSNW
-433 YDMNVF
+433 YDVDIF

>member
-1 MKNRPLS
+1 MEHQYSDRI
-8 VKRLFLWI
+8 VRLLQLY
-16 CIGLLLSMTAITL
+16 LLGDIT
-29 ILFSLTL
+29 
-36 EVAVL
+36 
-41 IVGAALIGCAL
+41 
-52 VWLFV
+52 
-57 LTQAFGKRLS
+57 
-67 LFTSELC
+67 
-74 KTLDNMMDGD
+74 
-84 EEPKPT
+84 
-90 DNGEP
+90 
-95 LFTGINPR
+95 
-103 LTRLYQIMQANR
+103 
-115 RKVEEERQELED
+115 EEERQELED
-127 WCKETPQNRNLF
+127 WCEEAPRNRKLF

-145 DLFSKERSVY
+145 DLFSKERYVY
-155 EKIDDTKALRTFE
+155 EKINDTKAFSVFE
-168 KHVRKVSTRG
+168 KRVRKVSSRSIG
-178 FGRWWKYAAVLLLP
+178 NWWKYAAVLLFP
-192 ILVVGLWKLV
+192 ILVVGSWKLMH
-202 YEVEQVPVVTS
+202 ETEQVSIVAS
-213 SVSQIQPGCSR
+213 SVAPIQPGCSQ

-232 RTVFLKEEEEGVIS
+232 RKVFLKEEEEGVIS
-246 EDKGI
+246 EDKEI
-251 MVTGERDRLV
+251 TVTGEKDRLV

-271 ELRFNELEIPRGGE
+271 EIRFNELEVPRGGE

-290 ADGTLV
+290 ADGPLV

-347 GTSFNVNTHQKGN
+347 GTSFNVNTHQEGN
-360 VQTVLVK
+360 IQTVLVK

>member
-1 MKNRPLS
+1 MYHGCIWCKNYQMEHQYSDRI
-8 VKRLFLWI
+8 VRLLQLY
-16 CIGLLLSMTAITL
+16 LLGDIT
-29 ILFSLTL
+29 
-36 EVAVL
+36 
-41 IVGAALIGCAL
+41 
-52 VWLFV
+52 
-57 LTQAFGKRLS
+57 
-67 LFTSELC
+67 
-74 KTLDNMMDGD
+74 
-84 EEPKPT
+84 
-90 DNGEP
+90 
-95 LFTGINPR
+95 
-103 LTRLYQIMQANR
+103 
-115 RKVEEERQELED
+115 EEERQELED
-127 WCKETPQNRNLF
+127 WCEEAPRNRKLF

-145 DLFSKERSVY
+145 DLFSKERYVY
-155 EKIDDTKALRTFE
+155 EKIHDTKAFSVFE
-168 KHVRKVSTRG
+168 KRVRKVSSRSIG
-178 FGRWWKYAAVLLLP
+178 NWWKYAAVLLFP
-192 ILVVGLWKLV
+192 ILVVGSWKLMH
-202 YEVEQVPVVTS
+202 ETEQVSIVAS
-213 SVSQIQPGCSR
+213 SVAPIQPGCSQ

-232 RTVFLKEEEEGVIS
+232 RKVFLKEEEEGVIS
-246 EDKGI
+246 EDKEI
-251 MVTGERDRLV
+251 TVTGEKDRLV

-271 ELRFNELEIPRGGE
+271 EIRFNELEVPRGGE

-347 GTSFNVNTHQKGN
+347 GTSFNVNTHQEGN
-360 VQTVLVK
+360 IQTVLVK
-367 GSIGVKVLSSGMESV
+367 GSIGVKVLSSGMESM
-382 IRPGQMAEFKQGNT
+382 IRPGQMAEFKQGNA

-423 EDILAVLSNW
+423 EDILTVLSNW
-433 YDMNVF
+433 YDVDVF
-439 YQTVS
+439 YQTAS

-481 IIVSK
+481 IVVSK

>member
-1 MKNRPLS
+1 MEHQYSDRI
-8 VKRLFLWI
+8 VRLLQLY
-16 CIGLLLSMTAITL
+16 LLGDIT
-29 ILFSLTL
+29 
-36 EVAVL
+36 
-41 IVGAALIGCAL
+41 
-52 VWLFV
+52 
-57 LTQAFGKRLS
+57 
-67 LFTSELC
+67 
-74 KTLDNMMDGD
+74 
-84 EEPKPT
+84 
-90 DNGEP
+90 
-95 LFTGINPR
+95 
-103 LTRLYQIMQANR
+103 
-115 RKVEEERQELED
+115 EEERQELED
-127 WCKETPQNRNLF
+127 WCEEAPRNRKLF
-139 EQICQE
+139 EQIFQE
-145 DLFSKERSVY
+145 DLFSKERYVY
-155 EKIDDTKALRTFE
+155 EKIHDTKAFSVFE
-168 KHVRKVSTRG
+168 KRVRKVSSRSIG
-178 FGRWWKYAAVLLLP
+178 NWWKYAAVLLFP
-192 ILVVGLWKLV
+192 ILVVGSWKLMH
-202 YEVEQVPVVTS
+202 ETEQVSIVAS
-213 SVSQIQPGCSR
+213 SVAPIQPGCSQ

-232 RTVFLKEEEEGVIS
+232 RKVFLKEEEEGVIS
-246 EDKGI
+246 EDKEI
-251 MVTGERDRLV
+251 TVTGEKDRLV

-271 ELRFNELEIPRGGE
+271 EIRFNELEVPRGGE

-360 VQTVLVK
+360 IQTVLVK

>member
-1 MKNRPLS
+1 MEHQYSDRI
-8 VKRLFLWI
+8 VRLLQLY
-16 CIGLLLSMTAITL
+16 LLGDIT
-29 ILFSLTL
+29 
-36 EVAVL
+36 
-41 IVGAALIGCAL
+41 
-52 VWLFV
+52 
-57 LTQAFGKRLS
+57 
-67 LFTSELC
+67 
-74 KTLDNMMDGD
+74 
-84 EEPKPT
+84 
-90 DNGEP
+90 
-95 LFTGINPR
+95 
-103 LTRLYQIMQANR
+103 
-115 RKVEEERQELED
+115 EEERQELED
-127 WCKETPQNRNLF
+127 WCEEAPRNRKLF

-145 DLFSKERSVY
+145 DLFSKERYVY
-155 EKIDDTKALRTFE
+155 EKINDTKAFSVFE
-168 KHVRKVSTRG
+168 KRVRKVSSRSIG
-178 FGRWWKYAAVLLLP
+178 NWWKYAAVLLFP
-192 ILVVGLWKLV
+192 ILVVGSWKLMH
-202 YEVEQVPVVTS
+202 ETEQVSIVAS
-213 SVSQIQPGCSR
+213 SVAPIQPGCSQ

-232 RTVFLKEEEEGVIS
+232 RKVFLKEEEEGVIS
-246 EDKGI
+246 EDKEI
-251 MVTGERDRLV
+251 TVTGEKDRLV

-271 ELRFNELEIPRGGE
+271 EIRFNELEVPRGGE

-347 GTSFNVNTHQKGN
+347 GTSFNVNTHQEGN
-360 VQTVLVK
+360 IQTVLVK
-367 GSIGVKVLSSGMESV
+367 GSIGVKVLSSGMESM

>member
-1 MKNRPLS
+1 MEHQYSDRI
-8 VKRLFLWI
+8 VRLLQLY
-16 CIGLLLSMTAITL
+16 LLGDIT
-29 ILFSLTL
+29 
-36 EVAVL
+36 
-41 IVGAALIGCAL
+41 
-52 VWLFV
+52 
-57 LTQAFGKRLS
+57 
-67 LFTSELC
+67 
-74 KTLDNMMDGD
+74 
-84 EEPKPT
+84 
-90 DNGEP
+90 
-95 LFTGINPR
+95 
-103 LTRLYQIMQANR
+103 
-115 RKVEEERQELED
+115 EEERQELED
-127 WCKETPQNRNLF
+127 WCEETPRNRKLF

-155 EKIDDTKALRTFE
+155 EKVNDTKAFSVFE
-168 KHVRKVSTRG
+168 KRVRRVSPRSIG
-178 FGRWWKYAAVLLLP
+178 NWWKYAAVLLFP
-192 ILVVGLWKLV
+192 ILVVGSWRLMH
-202 YEVEQVPVVTS
+202 ETEQVSVVAS
-213 SVSQIQPGCSR
+213 SVAPIQPGCSQ

-232 RTVFLKEEEEGVIS
+232 RKVFLKEEEEGVIS
-246 EDKGI
+246 EDKEI
-251 MVTGERDRLV
+251 TVTGEKDRLV

-271 ELRFNELEIPRGGE
+271 EIRFNELEVPRGGE

-360 VQTVLVK
+360 IQTVLVK

-423 EDILAVLSNW
+423 EDILTVLSNW
-433 YDMNVF
+433 YDVDVF
-439 YQTVS
+439 YQTAS

-481 IIVSK
+481 IVVSK

>member
-1 MKNRPLS
+1 MEHQYSDRI
-8 VKRLFLWI
+8 VRLLQLY
-16 CIGLLLSMTAITL
+16 LLGDIT
-29 ILFSLTL
+29 
-36 EVAVL
+36 
-41 IVGAALIGCAL
+41 
-52 VWLFV
+52 
-57 LTQAFGKRLS
+57 
-67 LFTSELC
+67 
-74 KTLDNMMDGD
+74 
-84 EEPKPT
+84 
-90 DNGEP
+90 
-95 LFTGINPR
+95 
-103 LTRLYQIMQANR
+103 
-115 RKVEEERQELED
+115 EEERQELED
-127 WCKETPQNRNLF
+127 WCEEAPRNRKLF

-145 DLFSKERSVY
+145 DLFSKERYVY
-155 EKIDDTKALRTFE
+155 EKINDTKAFSVFE
-168 KHVRKVSTRG
+168 KRVRKVSSRSIG
-178 FGRWWKYAAVLLLP
+178 NWWKYAAVLLFP
-192 ILVVGLWKLV
+192 ILVVGSWKLMH
-202 YEVEQVPVVTS
+202 ETEQVSIVAS
-213 SVSQIQPGCSR
+213 SVAPIQPGCSQ

-232 RTVFLKEEEEGVIS
+232 RKVFLKEEEEGVIS
-246 EDKGI
+246 EDKEI
-251 MVTGERDRLV
+251 TVTGEKDRLV
-261 YTSSEGKNVD
+261 YTSSEGENVD
-271 ELRFNELEIPRGGE
+271 GIRFNELEVPRGGE
-285 YKVRL
+285 YKVKL

-347 GTSFNVNTHQKGN
+347 GTSFNVNTHQEGN
-360 VQTVLVK
+360 IQTVLVK